1 MIWGR
6 PAWGGG
12 GGGGGGGGCIPRG
25 PGGAGGAGAP
35 GTLRASLSGCSGP
48 LGSASWLMAA
58 ASTMRGETGPGSR
71 RERAREGRPRGTG
84 AHWPGS
90 PCPVPLSF
98 PVARGGDARG
108 WGGRQSRR
116 RRLLLL
122 PRVLLARPGHS
133 GVGARGR
140 LPAVWS
146 RLARG
151 WSGELC
157 PPLPGTVC
165 ATRHR
170 APSESGARRP
180 AAQCNRVR
188 RLEARQPAAGR
199 RALASPASRSAS
211 RLSPGTARAASRAPA
226 KQGGSSAPRASA
238 RIARAKCAGL
248 GTFPRLEPGQR
259 HSWLRGP
266 TPRGRSLDVSL
277 PGRWDL

>member
-1 MIWGR
+1 MVAAAASLVGL
-6 PAWGGG
+6 
-12 GGGGGGGGCIPRG
+12 
-25 PGGAGGAGAP
+25 GAP
-35 GTLRASLSGCSGP
+35 GAPGHRARCGHLCPVARGRWAQRPG
-48 LGSASWLMAA
+48 SWLRPAPCEA
-58 ASTMRGETGPGSR
+58 RPARARGG
-71 RERAREGRPRGTG
+71 RERARGGPGARALTGRGPR
-84 AHWPGS
+84 AQS
-90 PCPVPLSF
+90 PCPSRWRGEET
-98 PVARGGDARG
+98 RGGG
-108 WGGRQSRR
+108 GGRQSRR